1 MKNLNA
7 TQFGVT
13 VADLPSENQP
23 NQYSKEEVLG
33 VFSKWS
39 KTTNQPL
46 DQDGG
51 QAGDSD

>member
-1 MKNLNA
+1 MRSLNPL
-7 TQFGVT
+7 QFGVT
-13 VADLPSENQP
+13 VADLPSEGQP

-39 KTTNQPL
+39 KTNNQPL

-51 QAGDSD
+51 QAGDSA